1 MVSAEQKAA
10 RACGLRCGVS
20 EQERERVVVRR
31 GLLKGGGVG
40 GALLHAKGEGR
51 EGGDRER

>member
-20 EQERERVVVRR
+20 ERERERES
-31 GLLKGGGVG
+31 G
-40 GALLHAKGEGR
+40 GAARFAKGRRRWRSTTTRKG
-51 EGGDRER
+51 